1 MKFTYFSVKLSLYIH
16 NSPAAHFYL
25 TKILLFLSLYH
36 FRDITCFVYSYF
48 SRFLKLVILSFSSFF
63 YSLSHSLS
71 HSIFPLFSFFSFH
84 SKVVFKVSIPL
95 GQQVYMQLTYTL
107 KTCPCILSEWDG
119 WYMIIKVLS
128 QRIVWRWANFE
139 NVFWLLVCQPWKWQN
154 N

>member
-1 MKFTYFSVKLSLYIH
+1 M
-16 NSPAAHFYL
+16 FYKEN
-25 TKILLFLSLYH
+25 TKTRCKYLFRLGFPFKKQLLLLICRTRILLFLCLYH
-36 FRDITCFVYSYF
+36 FRDTTCFVYSYF

-119 WYMIIKVLS
+119 WYMIIKFFS
-128 QRIVWRWANFE
+128 QRIV
-139 NVFWLLVCQPWKWQN
+139 
-154 N
+154 

>member
-1 MKFTYFSVKLSLYIH
+1 MKFTHFCFNFPFIFITLLLHILPEKDSPFSLPLSLPWH
-16 NSPAAHFYL
+16 NLFC
-25 TKILLFLSLYH
+25 LFLLCTIFHTCYSL
-36 FRDITCFVYSYF
+36 
-48 SRFLKLVILSFSSFF
+48 FLVFLLLTISFTLSFNFS
-63 YSLSHSLS
+63 
-71 HSIFPLFSFFSFH
+71 LFSFFSFH

-119 WYMIIKVLS
+119 WYMIIKLLS
-128 QRIVWRWANFE
+128 QRIVCRWANFE